1 MPLGGY
7 RGTVDFNHVSSDSSK
22 LTATAAKNSCQGSV
36 IVIWGGFVH
45 RSVILTSR
53 VTITDR

>member
-7 RGTVDFNHVSSDSSK
+7 RGAVDFK
-22 LTATAAKNSCQGSV
+22 LTATAAKNSSQGSV
-36 IVIWGGFVH
+36 IVIRSGFVH

-53 VTITDR
+53 VTITDRWS